1 MVALAVIGGLALAGY
16 GFARIR
22 AARNE
27 KRTHVQKILY

>member
-22 AARNE
+22 ASRNE
-27 KRTHVQKILY
+27 KKTHVQKLF

>member
-27 KRTHVQKILY
+27 KRTYVQKILY